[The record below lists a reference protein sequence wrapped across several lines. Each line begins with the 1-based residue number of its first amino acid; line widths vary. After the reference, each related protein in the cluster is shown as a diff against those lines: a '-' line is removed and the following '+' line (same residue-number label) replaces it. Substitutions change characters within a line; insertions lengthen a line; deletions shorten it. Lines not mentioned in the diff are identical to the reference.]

1 LHVFLEIDFMRTPIF
16 LALLLCVLLSA
27 CATFNPP
34 AKQHKAALDDFMY
47 ALRWQLYPEAAAY
60 FTSEHREEFLDRMEN
75 LKDLN
80 VTEVRLKRVE
90 LTDAGRHAETLME
103 MDYYIL
109 PSTTLKTLQFKQSW
123 KYLEAEAAGSGFLI
137 TTPFPK
143 FP

>member
-1 LHVFLEIDFMRTPIF
+1 MRTPIF
-16 LALLLCVLLSA
+16 LTLLLALLLSG

-47 ALRWQLYPEAAAY
+47 ALRWQLYPEAAAH
-60 FTSEHREEFLDRMEN
+60 FTSEHREAFLNRMEN

-90 LTDAGRHAETLME
+90 LTDAGHRAETLME
-103 MDYYIL
+103 MDYFIL
-109 PSTTLKTLQFKQSW
+109 PSTTLKTLQIKQSW
-123 KYLEAEAAGSGFLI
+123 SSLEPEAAGNVFLV

>member
-1 LHVFLEIDFMRTPIF
+1 MRIPILLTIL
-16 LALLLCVLLSA
+16 LALLLSG

-34 AKQHKAALDDFMY
+34 AKQHKSALDDFMY

-60 FTSEHREEFLDRMEN
+60 FTSEHREAFLDRMEN

-80 VTEVRLKRVE
+80 VTDVRLKRVE
-90 LTDAGRHAETLME
+90 LTDEGRRAETLME

-109 PSTTLKTLQFKQSW
+109 PSMTLKTLQLKQSW
-123 KYLEAEAAGSGFLI
+123 SYLEADAAGSGFLI

>member
-1 LHVFLEIDFMRTPIF
+1 MRIPIF
-16 LALLLCVLLSA
+16 LTLLLALLLSG

-47 ALRWQLYPEAAAY
+47 ALRWQLYPEAAAH
-60 FTSEHREEFLDRMEN
+60 FTSEHREAFLNRMEN

-90 LTDAGRHAETLME
+90 LTDAGHRAETLME
-103 MDYYIL
+103 MDYFIL
-109 PSTTLKTLQFKQSW
+109 PSTTLKTLQIKQSW
-123 KYLEAEAAGSGFLI
+123 SFLEPEAAGNGFLI